1 MQWTT
6 VVSTEERFDQAMTS
20 AIADLERRL
29 GSASPDLVLAFV
41 SPHHRAVWDAV
52 PRLLSETFP
61 RAVLAGCSAGGVVGG
76 GREVENASAIAL
88 VGAALPDARIEAFR
102 LDADAQ
108 PDDDADVDPGRW
120 TARLPA
126 TPGTAPTVLLLPDPF
141 TCEAERLVD
150 VIDRGLE
157 GATVI
162 GGLASGARQAGT
174 NMVFTGSEAWG
185 NGAVGVVVE
194 GGHRLDTIVAQ
205 GCRPV
210 GQPMFITACER
221 HLITELDGRPPLQ
234 ILHELFESLDD
245 RDQELLRYSLFLGV
259 VMRPEGVRH
268 GHGDFLIRNLA
279 GIEASTGALRVAATV
294 DRGQVVQFHL
304 RDAVTS
310 AQDLRA
316 HLQSHRHHAP
326 TTASGGLMFSC
337 LGRGLNLYGE
347 PDHDSRVISEVLGE
361 LPLGGFFCNGEIGPV
376 QGRTFVH
383 GYTSALALFSP
394 ADA

>member
-1 MQWTT
+1 MQWAT
-6 VVSTEERFDQAMTS
+6 VVATEDRFDRAMTT
-20 AIADLERRL
+20 AIADLEQRL
-29 GSASPDLVLAFV
+29 GDVAPDLVLAFV

-52 PRLLSETFP
+52 PRLLSGAFP
-61 RAVLAGCSAGGVVGG
+61 RAARAGCSAGGVVGG
-76 GREVENASAIAL
+76 GREVENRSAIVL

-108 PDDDADVDPGRW
+108 PDEDEELDPGRW

-126 TPGTAPTVLLLPDPF
+126 SPGSTPTVLLLPDPF

-150 VIDRGLE
+150 VIDRGLD

-174 NMVFTGSEAWG
+174 NMVFSGSEVWG

-210 GQPMFITACER
+210 GNPMFITGCER

-259 VMRPEGVRH
+259 VMRPEGIRH

-279 GIEASTGALRVAATV
+279 GIDAASGALRVAATV

-304 RDAVTS
+304 RDSATS

-316 HLQSHRHHAP
+316 HLEEHRERAP
-326 TTASGGLMFSC
+326 SSVAGGLMFSC
-337 LGRGLNLYGE
+337 LGRGINLYGE
-347 PDHDSRVISEVLGE
+347 PDHDSRLIHETLGPF
-361 LPLGGFFCNGEIGPV
+361 PLGGFFCNGEIGPV

-394 ADA
+394 IDD

>member
-1 MQWTT
+1 MRWAT
-6 VVSTEERFDQAMTS
+6 VVSTEERFDLAMAA
-20 AIADLERRL
+20 AIADLERQL
-29 GSASPDLVLAFV
+29 EDAAPDLVLAFV

-52 PRLLSETFP
+52 PRLLSDAFP
-61 RAVLAGCSAGGVVGG
+61 TAARAGCSAGGVVGG
-76 GREVENASAIAL
+76 RREVENRSAIAL
-88 VGAALPDARIEAFR
+88 IGAALPDARVEPFR
-102 LDADAQ
+102 LDADVQ
-108 PDDDADVDPGRW
+108 PDDDQDLDCARW
-120 TARLPA
+120 TERLPA
-126 TPGTAPTVLLLPDPF
+126 TPGSAPTVLLLPDPF
-141 TCEAERLVD
+141 TCEAERLVE

-174 NMVFTGSEAWG
+174 NMVFSSDDAWG

-210 GQPMFITACER
+210 GHPMFITASER

-234 ILHELFESLDD
+234 ILHELFDSLDD

-259 VMRPEGVRH
+259 VMHPEGIRY

-279 GIEASTGALRVAATV
+279 GIDPATGALRVAATV
-294 DRGQVVQFHL
+294 ARGQVVQFHL
-304 RDAVTS
+304 RDRVTS
-310 AQDLRA
+310 AQDLRG
-316 HLQSHRHHAP
+316 HLQSYQAHAP
-326 TTASGGLMFSC
+326 TPVGGGLMFSC

-347 PDHDSRVISEVLGE
+347 PDHDSRVIYETLGE
-361 LPLGGFFCNGEIGPV
+361 FPLGGFFCNGEIGPV

-394 ADA
+394 ADD